1 MGCAIFDPWM
11 VTEDIP
17 SLVGR
22 ILITCGLAVKYETRH
37 KHIMPRWAAGTT
49 DFVVAVV
56 PNVRA
61 GTRYSN
67 IPPPVLEKMGNPKRI
82 RFSIR
87 GDAIMAKSVDK

>member
-1 MGCAIFDPWM
+1 
-11 VTEDIP
+11 
-17 SLVGR
+17 
-22 ILITCGLAVKYETRH
+22 
-37 KHIMPRWAAGTT
+37 MPRWAAGTT

-67 IPPPVLEKMGNPKRI
+67 IPPPILERMGNPKRI

-87 GDAIMAKSVDK
+87 RNTIVVESADG

>member
-1 MGCAIFDPWM
+1 
-11 VTEDIP
+11 
-17 SLVGR
+17 
-22 ILITCGLAVKYETRH
+22 
-37 KHIMPRWAAGTT
+37 MPRWAAGTK

-82 RFSIR
+82 RFPIR
-87 GDAIMAKSVDK
+87 GDAIVVESVDK